1 MSEPKCP
8 SRNERLI
15 EVSILIGI
23 LCSALFFAIYKI
35 LDIPAG
41 LQYDQLRAVLTPEF
55 FTKGITD
62 LPSIREIAS
71 YFILDGFIAH
81 FLNELFRPGLS
92 TDGMIFASRLPSAI
106 LFIQSAL
113 VWWFILKEFDLKPF
127 YRILFF
133 AIFLPSATYIVF
145 SHYIPLVAGYLFF
158 TSASMYLF
166 IRALRAKA
174 PYVYL
179 YLYSAIILAI
189 LSTYTHAISAFFVG
203 IFYIVFFLLVL
214 IFNRDTLKAFFK
226 SIFTSKILT
235 IFSIATIIIAGAL
248 TLYPFFEGYFHAD
261 EALTSRNSFT
271 VLYLIKNKE
280 YDTALDAATTRIT
293 TYLHPN
299 TLVTGTEVTQG
310 EQPLNTTDWFGI
322 RNPITNQWT
331 VTNLSPFGPITAFV
345 YALFVLFLFRIFKK
359 DLAITFAMALLLS
372 YVLLVIFPTYDN
384 PSIAKTIPALMFIPL
399 MLTLGVKE
407 IVELLK
413 DRKILV
419 WLFIGFSSLLVL
431 FNIYYNLSYLYS
443 PYYAEGE
450 SLKFEH
456 SYDEAADY
464 ISENTDLSKIRI
476 ALHTTQW
483 NGVTFPEFF
492 FGPAILNRTILINE
506 TDAIR
511 REMFDLREDNI
522 ILTEFPE
529 DVDQAKTLNIPIF
542 TETYKTPAGDDE
554 LFLIH
559 LNPGKKTRDPETLSA
574 TLIKGGT
581 DIICTNQ
588 PFYPVYSGEYEN
600 VHQGYRYYNKENAA
614 LTLTDFCDGT
624 GDFHLY
630 PIDPS
635 DVYLSGNILTT
646 RIPADGDPTFD
657 PNDIK
662 AKSIEKVT
670 TNGFTDVEITLREV
684 QNITASL
691 HFDVVQGREIAT
703 NSWELTA
710 SDTPAILAFGMPTE
724 FTPGTYYFEFTYTKP
739 EGSDL
744 GVTITDIA
752 DRQLT
757 PLPPL
762 NTSSRVGEFL
772 RYSTVYS
779 LDNSAEAVTSL
790 VLVNTEQLLEKQENV
805 GIVTIS
811 NFRVVKIADENIVTS
826 PVRSYDG
833 TIQNA
838 ATEALTLTPR
848 LGGLVFSGNIDAS
861 ADDVLMIQTS
871 YSPFLSLSRNGLADI
886 DSKPLVLEGY
896 VQGFA
901 LGESYSGNMYL
912 VNRAVVLLAGSILI
926 GLLFYGTLFAVML
939 PKEKSRRQSS

>member
-1 MSEPKCP
+1 MSEPKRP
-8 SRNERLI
+8 SSNERLI
-15 EVSILIGI
+15 EVTILIGI
-23 LCSALFFAIYKI
+23 ICSALFFAIYKI
-35 LDIPAG
+35 LDVPAG

-81 FLNELFRPGLS
+81 FLNELFRTGLS
-92 TDGMIFASRLPSAI
+92 SDGMIFASRLPSAI
-106 LFIQSAL
+106 LFFQSAI
-113 VWWFILKEFDLKPF
+113 VWWYLLKEFDLKPF
-127 YRILFF
+127 YRIIFF
-133 AIFLPSATYIVF
+133 AIFLPSATYVVF

-179 YLYSAIILAI
+179 YLYTAIILAI

-203 IFYIVFFLLVL
+203 IFYSVFLLLVL
-214 IFNRDTLKAFFK
+214 IFNRDVLKGVFK
-226 SIFTSKILT
+226 SIFTSKILAVVSIVT
-235 IFSIATIIIAGAL
+235 ILIAATF

-271 VLYLIKNKE
+271 ILYLIKNKE
-280 YDTALDAATTRIT
+280 YDTALEAATTRMT

-331 VTNLSPFGPITAFV
+331 VNNLSPFGPITAFV
-345 YALFVLFLFRIFKK
+345 YAMFVLFLFRIFKK
-359 DLAITFAMALLLS
+359 DLAITFSMALLFS

-407 IVELLK
+407 MVELLK
-413 DRKILV
+413 DRKVLV
-419 WLFIGFSSLLVL
+419 WLFIGFSSLLVI
-431 FNIYYNLSYLYS
+431 FNAYYNLSYLYS

-450 SLKFEH
+450 ALKFEH

-464 ISENTDLSKIRI
+464 IAGNTSQSKLRI

-483 NGVTFPEFF
+483 NGATFPEFF
-492 FGPAILNRTILINE
+492 FSPYILNRTILINE

-511 REMFDLREDNI
+511 REMFDLREVNV
-522 ILTEFPE
+522 ILTEFPA
-529 DVDQAKTLNIPIF
+529 DVDQAKTLDVPIY
-542 TETYKTPAGDDE
+542 TETYKTPAGEDE

-559 LNPGKKTRDPETLSA
+559 LNPGKKSLNTDTLSA
-574 TLIKGGT
+574 TLIKNGA
-581 DIICTNQ
+581 DVICTNQ
-588 PFYPVYSGEYEN
+588 PYYPFYGGEYEN
-600 VHQGYRYYNKENAA
+600 VHQGYRYYNKDNPAI
-614 LTLTDFCDGT
+614 TLTDHCDGS
-624 GDFHLY
+624 GEFHLY
-630 PIDPS
+630 PIDPA
-635 DVYLSGNILTT
+635 DVYLSGTILTT
-646 RIPADGDPTFD
+646 RIPDDGDPTFSPD
-657 PNDIK
+657 DITSD
-662 AKSIEKVT
+662 SIENVT
-670 TNGFTDVEITLREV
+670 SNGFSDIDITFKEAR
-684 QNITASL
+684 NITSSL
-691 HFDVVQGREIAT
+691 NFDLVQGRELSH
-703 NSWELTA
+703 NSWELAA

-724 FTPGTYYFEFTYTKP
+724 FTPGTFFFEFTYTKP
-739 EGSDL
+739 EGADL
-744 GVTITDIA
+744 GITITDIA

-757 PLPPL
+757 PLAPL
-762 NTSSRVGEFL
+762 DTSQRVGEDL

-790 VLVNTEQLLEKQENV
+790 VLVNTEQLLEKREHV
-805 GIVTIS
+805 GTVTIR
-811 NFRVVKIADENIVTS
+811 NFRVVKIASEDVVTT
-826 PVRSYDG
+826 PIHSYEG

-838 ATEALTLTPR
+838 PTEAVTLEPR
-848 LGGLVFSGNIDAS
+848 LGGLVYSGKIDADP
-861 ADDVLMIQTS
+861 DDVLLIQTP
-871 YSPFLSLSRNGLADI
+871 YSPFLSLSKNGLTEV
-886 DSKPLVLEGY
+886 DSKPVRLDGY

-901 LGESYSGNMYL
+901 IGESHSGDIYL
-912 VNRAVVLLAGSILI
+912 INRSVVLLAGSVLI
-926 GLLFYGTLFAVML
+926 GIIFYGALFAVMM
-939 PKEKSRRQSS
+939 PKEKSRRQAS